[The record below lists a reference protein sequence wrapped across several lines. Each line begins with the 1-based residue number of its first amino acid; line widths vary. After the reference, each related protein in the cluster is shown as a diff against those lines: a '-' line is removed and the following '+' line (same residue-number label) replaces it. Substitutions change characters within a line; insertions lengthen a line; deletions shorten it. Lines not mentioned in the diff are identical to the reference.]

1 MNTIKNLLTK
11 SSKIQKTQKQE
22 TSSFGSFRNGALGR
36 FNSPSIVDILVR
48 NKNETEV
55 TFKDTVKT
63 AGILADELV
72 SLTLRIAEPKNED
85 IDFVE
90 EFIGKELED
99 FYEECASL
107 QEVIRKEKIQKAIT
121 SFLFKT
127 WKENAEDADAED
139 ESDGD

>member
-1 MNTIKNLLTK
+1 MVLW
-11 SSKIQKTQKQE
+11 
-22 TSSFGSFRNGALGR
+22 GR

-72 SLTLRIAEPKNED
+72 SLTLRIGEPKNED
-85 IDFVE
+85 IDIVE
-90 EFIGKELED
+90 KFIGKELED

-127 WKENAEDADAED
+127 WKENAENTED
-139 ESDGD
+139 ESDED